1 MQTFLKMRLGSGKQ
15 ASTATSNPA
24 SSDNHDLE
32 KQGAQEET
40 LTVDNPASRFIP
52 QKLAKFQNLIGICS
66 PNVLRP
72 HPALT
77 RPAPNE
83 GIYKRTVDE
92 EAKVGFQYQFSNYVV
107 NISGMAQIVVGA
119 AVTALGAANG
129 PRAAVTIFGAANTI
143 MAGMLTYLKGQGL
156 PYRLEQYLHLLRTL
170 REHIEER
177 ERELMEPDCPLDVE
191 EEIKSIIKM
200 YQEVRQSKEDNAPG
214 TVIPPRGNITS
225 LLEKPDIKR
234 SEVPAPLGDKEPGAL
249 LATGLQDLASYREYA
264 EATAEHK
271 AAEHT
276 AAEAKSTAD
285 ADVRSALGAE
295 ITHLGDIT
303 ETTFEQWEGG
313 ESSGKKKPTD
323 QGDR

>member
-271 AAEHT
+271 AAE
-276 AAEAKSTAD
+276 AKSTAD
-285 ADVRSALGAE
+285 ADVRSASGAE

-323 QGDR
+323 HGDR

>member
-1 MQTFLKMRLGSGKQ
+1 MRSFLKSRLGIGKRT
-15 ASTATSNPA
+15 STATEKSA
-24 SSDNHDLE
+24 SSDNGNDIE
-32 KQGAQEET
+32 KQATRGED
-40 LTVDNPASRFIP
+40 LTIDNPARPYIP
-52 QKLAKFQNLIGICS
+52 AKLAKFQNLIGICS

-92 EAKVGFQYQFSNYVV
+92 ESKVNFQYQVSNYVV
-107 NISGMAQIVVGA
+107 NISGMLQIVVGA
-119 AVTALGAANG
+119 ALTALGAANG
-129 PRAAVTIFGAANTI
+129 PKSAVTVLGAANTI

-177 ERELMEPDCPLDVE
+177 ERELMEPDCPLDVD

-214 TVIPPRGNITS
+214 TVIPPRGHITS

-234 SEVPAPLGDKEPGAL
+234 SEVAAPRGDKEPSQL
-249 LATGLQDLASYREYA
+249 LATGLQDLASYRDYA
-264 EATAEHK
+264 EN
-271 AAEHT
+271 AAEHAAEQK
-276 AAEAKSTAD
+276 AAEAKSTGEAE
-285 ADVRSALGAE
+285 VRSHIGAE
-295 ITHLGDIT
+295 LTHLGDIAK
-303 ETTFEQWEGG
+303 TTYERWEHG
-313 ESSGKKKPTD
+313 ESSGTGKPAD
-323 QGDR
+323 HGDH

>member
-1 MQTFLKMRLGSGKQ
+1 MRLGSGKQ

-271 AAEHT
+271 VAEHT

>member
-1 MQTFLKMRLGSGKQ
+1 MQSFLKMRLGFGKH

-24 SSDNHDLE
+24 SSDNNDVE
-32 KQGAQEET
+32 KQGGKLEE
-40 LTVDNPASRFIP
+40 LTVDNPARPFIP

-72 HPALT
+72 HPALS

-92 EAKVGFQYQFSNYVV
+92 EARVSWQYNVSNYVV
-107 NISGMAQIVVGA
+107 NIGGMLQIVVGA

-143 MAGMLTYLKGQGL
+143 MAGLLTYLKGQGL

-234 SEVPAPLGDKEPGAL
+234 SDVAAPLGDKEPGAL
-249 LATGLQDLASYREYA
+249 LATGIQDLASYRDYA
-264 EATAEHK
+264 DAAAEHK
-271 AAEHT
+271 AAE
-276 AAEAKSTAD
+276 AKSTTD
-285 ADVRSALGAE
+285 AEVRTALGAE

-303 ETTFEQWEGG
+303 KTTIEQWKGG
-313 ESSGKKKPTD
+313 ESSGTKKPEG

>member
-1 MQTFLKMRLGSGKQ
+1 MQGFLKSRLGIGKHT
-15 ASTATSNPA
+15 STDTSKPA
-24 SSDNHDLE
+24 SSDIGQDIE
-32 KQGAQEET
+32 KQVRAED
-40 LTVDNPASRFIP
+40 LTIDNPARPFIP
-52 QKLAKFQNLIGICS
+52 PKLAKFQNLVGICS

-77 RPAPNE
+77 RPASNE
-83 GIYKRTVDE
+83 GVYKRTVDE
-92 EAKVGFQYQFSNYVV
+92 ESRVRFQYEASNYVV
-107 NISGMAQIVVGA
+107 NISGMLQIVVGA

-129 PRAAVTIFGAANTI
+129 PKAAVTVLGAANTI

-177 ERELMEPDCPLDVE
+177 ERELMEPDCPLDVD

-214 TVIPPRGNITS
+214 SVIPPRGLITS

-234 SEVPAPLGDKEPGAL
+234 SEVAAPRGDKEPSQL
-249 LATGLQDLASYREYA
+249 LATGLQDLASYRDYA
-264 EATAEHK
+264 EGAAEHK
-271 AAEHT
+271 
-276 AAEAKSTAD
+276 AAEAKSTAE

-295 ITHLGDIT
+295 ITHLGDIAK
-303 ETTFEQWEGG
+303 TTYERWEHG
-313 ESSGKKKPTD
+313 ESSGSGKPPD
-323 QGDR
+323 QGDH

>member
-1 MQTFLKMRLGSGKQ
+1 MQGFLKSRLGIGKHT
-15 ASTATSNPA
+15 STAASKSA
-24 SSDNHDLE
+24 SSDNGNDIE
-32 KQGAQEET
+32 KQVRADD
-40 LTVDNPASRFIP
+40 LTIDNPARPFIP
-52 QKLAKFQNLIGICS
+52 PKLAKFQNLIGICS

-77 RPAPNE
+77 RPASNE
-83 GIYKRTVDE
+83 GVYKRTVDE
-92 EAKVGFQYQFSNYVV
+92 ESKVKFQYETSNYVV
-107 NISGMAQIVVGA
+107 NISGMLQIVVGA

-129 PRAAVTIFGAANTI
+129 PKAAVTVLGAANTI

-177 ERELMEPDCPLDVE
+177 ERELMEPDCPLEVD

-214 TVIPPRGNITS
+214 TVIPPRGHITS

-234 SEVPAPLGDKEPGAL
+234 SDVAAPRGDKEPSQL
-249 LATGLQDLASYREYA
+249 LATGLQDLASYRDYA
-264 EATAEHK
+264 EVAAEHK
-271 AAEHT
+271 
-276 AAEAKSTAD
+276 AAEAKSTAE

-295 ITHLGDIT
+295 ITHLGDIA
-303 ETTFEQWEGG
+303 ETTYERWEHG
-313 ESSGKKKPTD
+313 EPSGSAKPPD
-323 QGDR
+323 QGGH

>member
-1 MQTFLKMRLGSGKQ
+1 MRLGFGKH

-24 SSDNHDLE
+24 SSVNNDLE
-32 KQGAQEET
+32 KQSGRAED
-40 LTVDNPASRFIP
+40 LTIDHPARRFIP

-107 NISGMAQIVVGA
+107 NIGGMAQIVVGA

-249 LATGLQDLASYREYA
+249 LATGLQDLASYRDYA
-264 EATAEHK
+264 DAAAEHK
-271 AAEHT
+271 AAE
-276 AAEAKSTAD
+276 AKSTVD
-285 ADVRSALGAE
+285 AEVMSALGDE
-295 ITHLGDIT
+295 ITHLADISK
-303 ETTFEQWEGG
+303 TTFEQWEGG
-313 ESSGKKKPTD
+313 ESSGTKKPAD
-323 QGDR
+323 QGER

>member
-1 MQTFLKMRLGSGKQ
+1 MQSLLKMRLGFGKH

-24 SSDNHDLE
+24 SSDNNDVE
-32 KQGAQEET
+32 KQGGKMEE
-40 LTVDNPASRFIP
+40 LTVDNPARPFIP

-72 HPALT
+72 HPALS

-92 EAKVGFQYQFSNYVV
+92 EARVSWQYNVSNYFV
-107 NISGMAQIVVGA
+107 NIGGMLQIVVGA

-129 PRAAVTIFGAANTI
+129 PKAAVTIFGAANTI
-143 MAGMLTYLKGQGL
+143 MAGLLTYFKGQGL

-234 SEVPAPLGDKEPGAL
+234 SDVPAPLGDKEPGAL
-249 LATGLQDLASYREYA
+249 LATGLQDLASYRDYA
-264 EATAEHK
+264 DAAAEHK
-271 AAEHT
+271 AAE
-276 AAEAKSTAD
+276 AKSTTEAEI
-285 ADVRSALGAE
+285 RTALGAE
-295 ITHLGDIT
+295 VTHLGDIT
-303 ETTFEQWEGG
+303 KTTIEQWKGG
-313 ESSGKKKPTD
+313 ESSGTKKSED
-323 QGDR
+323 QGHR

>member
-323 QGDR
+323 HGDR

>member
-1 MQTFLKMRLGSGKQ
+1 MQSFLKMRLGYGKH
-15 ASTATSNPA
+15 ASTATSK
-24 SSDNHDLE
+24 STSTDNNDIE
-32 KQGAQEET
+32 KQGAPAED
-40 LTVDNPASRFIP
+40 LTTDNPARPFIP

-66 PNVLRP
+66 PNVLRQ

-92 EAKVGFQYQFSNYVV
+92 ESRVSFQYQVSNYFV
-107 NISGMAQIVVGA
+107 NIGGMAQIVVGA

-177 ERELMEPDCPLDVE
+177 ERELLEPDCPLDVE

-200 YQEVRQSKEDNAPG
+200 YSEVRQSKEDNAPG

-234 SEVPAPLGDKEPGAL
+234 SEVPAPLGDKEPDAL
-249 LATGLQDLASYREYA
+249 LATGLQDLASYRDYA
-264 EATAEHK
+264 DAAAEHK
-271 AAEHT
+271 AAEHK
-276 AAEAKSTAD
+276 AAEAKSTAE
-285 ADVRSALGAE
+285 AEVRTALGAE
-295 ITHLGDIT
+295 ITHLGDMT
-303 ETTFEQWEGG
+303 KTTYEQLEGG
-313 ESSGKKKPTD
+313 ESSGTKKPTD